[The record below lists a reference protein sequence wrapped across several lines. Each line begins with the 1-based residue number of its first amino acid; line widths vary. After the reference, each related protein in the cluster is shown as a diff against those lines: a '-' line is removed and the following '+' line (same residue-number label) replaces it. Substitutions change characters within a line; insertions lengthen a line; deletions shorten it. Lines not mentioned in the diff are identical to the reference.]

1 MSQNKFQ
8 WNTLIAACLAA
19 ALASPTLY
27 AQSLEGIAARGDANF
42 AQSLQAG
49 AKLAEPGR
57 AQRLKQRFHHFRAEL
72 HDKTT
77 APNTGRR
84 RIDLFKEA
92 WEVGIGQTL
101 YQRFLSNSI
110 LSDSA
115 GSLARVQRV
124 ASRLIAVSGRPDW
137 NWEVKLVRAG
147 PTSAPFQIA
156 GDPDQ
161 GFALPGGKIGVLSG
175 MVSLARTDD
184 ELAAL
189 LGHQMAHAI
198 QRHMG
203 ERMTEILLVQG
214 GLMAAGVIVS
224 PVLALAAAPA
234 TIMGIS
240 TLEIAYGTYYGLA
253 TNGVRKETTIGFSV
267 VQEDEADRVGVMLMA
282 KAGYDPEQAVRFWKR
297 MASDYAEQPG
307 QLPRGLMGKIL
318 RSGRAVTP
326 KRIARLESV
335 VAAMESPNAS
345 TKAAAVPAAGSGEAR

>member
-1 MSQNKFQ
+1 
-8 WNTLIAACLAA
+8 LAA
-19 ALASPTLY
+19 SLIICPTLQ
-27 AQSLEGIAARGDANF
+27 ARSLEGVSVEGDAGF

-49 AKLAEPGR
+49 TRLAEPGSLQKLR
-57 AQRLKQRFHHFRAEL
+57 ERFHHFRATL
-72 HDKTT
+72 HAKTT
-77 APNTGRR
+77 APNTGRH
-84 RIDLFKEA
+84 RIDLFKEP
-92 WEVGIGQTL
+92 WETGIGQAL
-101 YQRFLSNSI
+101 YQRFLSNSV

-115 GSLARVQRV
+115 RSLARVQRV
-124 ASRLIAVSGRPDW
+124 TSRLIAVSGRPDW
-137 NWEVKLVRAG
+137 NWEVKLVREG

-175 MVSLARTDD
+175 MVALARTDD

-203 ERMTEILLVQG
+203 ERISEILLVQG
-214 GLMAAGVIVS
+214 GLMAAGAVVA

-253 TNGVRKETTIGFSV
+253 TNGIRQGTTIGFSG
-267 VQEDEADRVGVMLMA
+267 VQENEADRVGVMLMA
-282 KAGYDPEQAVRFWKR
+282 KAGYDPKQAVRFWKR
-297 MASDYAEQPG
+297 MASNYAEQPG
-307 QLPRGLMGKIL
+307 QLPRGLMGKIM

-326 KRIARLESV
+326 KRIARLESIV
-335 VAAMESPNAS
+335 SSMASPNA
-345 TKAAAVPAAGSGEAR
+345 AAAAAAITTAGSGESL